1 MRRSATELAG
11 KSALV
16 TGGSGGIGGETATR
30 LAAAGASVAVHY
42 YSNSDSAQ
50 KIADQIISTGGK
62 AMTVGG
68 DVTLEAD
75 ASRIIREVV
84 DSFGGL
90 DVLVNNAGICTTF
103 DFGDMTADAID
114 KELSAN
120 VKSVV
125 LMTQAAAP
133 FLENGGRVVNVSSN
147 LAFSPMPGM
156 SLYCA
161 AKAAV
166 ATLTQGFSKELAGK
180 GITVNAVAPGATRTP
195 MTAWIPDE
203 MMQGIAESTPLGRVA
218 RPDDIADIIVFLAS
232 SQSRWINGRTILA
245 DGGLV

>member
-1 MRRSATELAG
+1 
-11 KSALV
+11 
-16 TGGSGGIGGETATR
+16 
-30 LAAAGASVAVHY
+30 
-42 YSNSDSAQ
+42 
-50 KIADQIISTGGK
+50 
-62 AMTVGG
+62 MTVGG

-103 DFGDMTADAID
+103 DFGEMTADAID

-166 ATLTQGFSKELAGK
+166 ASLTQGFSKELAGK

-218 RPDDIADIIVFLAS
+218 EA
-232 SQSRWINGRTILA
+232 
-245 DGGLV
+245 